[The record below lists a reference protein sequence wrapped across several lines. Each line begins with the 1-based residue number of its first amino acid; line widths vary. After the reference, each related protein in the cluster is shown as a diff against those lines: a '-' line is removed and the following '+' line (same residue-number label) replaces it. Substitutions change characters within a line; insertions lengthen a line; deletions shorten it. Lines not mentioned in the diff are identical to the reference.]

1 MFVGQLLLVV
11 KAVLFPAVLFGG
23 AIHCCK
29 NRLGTRIGSIRVF
42 LLVILSIRN
51 IRVDH
56 SIQSIRDIPIVQC
69 IHRIDR
75 ICIDHRI
82 RSIRTISGVLNVF
95 SILIRSRSRSRIL
108 VLVFVP
114 MNMFGIQADR
124 TGANGT
130 VESFGAGDLV
140 VGFAPDLVTMFLVA
154 HKTFVILCLLY
165 PIVVLVIVLV
175 WDGTLAFDAVTNV
188 VVAAVAAAAVV
199 DNVF

>member
-11 KAVLFPAVLFGG
+11 KAVLFGG
-23 AIHCCK
+23 AIHYCK

-56 SIQSIRDIPIVQC
+56 SIQSIQSIQSIPIVQC

-95 SILIRSRSRSRIL
+95 SILIRSRSRSRSRIL

-175 WDGTLAFDAVTNV
+175 WDGTLAFDAETNV
-188 VVAAVAAAAVV
+188 VAAAAAAVV
-199 DNVF
+199 VDNVF